1 MHYGGWSGN
10 SKAPTKMVKAVDR
23 LASQE
28 PVMFNDT
35 IRSNIA
41 YGMGGNAAEPQI
53 LSTSELPTSQVH

>member
-35 IRSNIA
+35 IHSNIA

-53 LSTSELPTSQVH
+53 LSTS